1 MTTFLARCQR
11 PALLLI
17 CAMIAMARLSA
28 QTDLDGLMMAKNNYC
43 SGFMYGYSS
52 WEDYW
57 EGTFKRD
64 NKNLGTVSTQMIG
77 YMGNYGINNKLNAII
92 SLPYVI
98 TKASAGTMHGM
109 NGIQDLSLF
118 LKYKA
123 LQSKIGKGDLKLFG
137 VAGFSFPLGNYSAD
151 FLPLSIGLESRT
163 LSLRVMGDYQV
174 GHFFVTA
181 SGTYMLRD
189 NIKIDRD
196 NYFTTEMHYTNEVK
210 MPDAFTSNLRV
221 GYRSNRFI
229 AEAVLMDMKT
239 LGGFDITKNNMPFPS
254 NEMNAT
260 AAGVSFKHEFNNP
273 LSGFSLTAG
282 ASQVIAGRNVGQA
295 TSFNIG
301 AFYVLDFN
309 KKNRPVQTKK

>member
-1 MTTFLARCQR
+1 MITYLARCLK

-17 CAMIAMARLSA
+17 GGMITLVRLSA
-28 QTDLDGLMMAKNNYC
+28 QTDIDALMMAKNNYC
-43 SGFMYGYSS
+43 SGFMYSYSS
-52 WEDYW
+52 WKDYW
-57 EGTFKRD
+57 EGEFKRD

-77 YMGNYGINNKLNAII
+77 YMGNYGISNKLNAII

-98 TKASAGTMHGM
+98 TKASAGTMQGM
-109 NGIQDLSLF
+109 KGIQDLSLF

-123 LQSKIGKGDLKLFG
+123 LEKHMGTGNLKVFG

-151 FLPLSIGLESRT
+151 FLPLSIGLESKT
-163 LSLRVMGDYQV
+163 LSLRVIADYQV
-174 GHFFVTA
+174 GYFFITG

-210 MPDAFTSNLRV
+210 MPDVFTSNLRA
-221 GYRSNRFI
+221 GYRSSRFI
-229 AEAVLMDMKT
+229 AEALMMNMKT

-260 AAGVSFKHEFNNP
+260 SAGVNFKYEFKNP
-273 LSGFSLTAG
+273 GGFALTGG

-309 KKNRPVQTKK
+309 KKKRPVQTKK